1 MTTSYS
7 STPLATNDVA
17 YKPKLLDVSNQQ
29 PSEVKTDTSF
39 SQKLKQALTP
49 DSQKEP
55 VTEQV
60 ASSTQKAGAAA
71 ENGVGITDIAPA
83 AMDIG
88 LGLATGNPIQ
98 AGLAGADLMQTV
110 LKADIEKQFTELGQG
125 IAAAL
130 VAGLSGDPSATQVLP
145 TAEELAEQAALASA
159 EIVNEGGLQVA
170 AANQSAAGL
179 IGTSQEGK
187 SVPTKGSVP
196 KAMLEAQ
203 ANINDDELLDP
214 NKPKV

>member
-60 ASSTQKAGAAA
+60 ASSAQTAGAV